1 MKIRM
6 GFVSNSSSSSFCLVG
21 ISIEEGEEIDFYE
34 NFDELGDRF
43 WDFDGELS
51 IYHPEYCPW
60 YIGKDI
66 QCIKDDQTLKE
77 FKEEVY
83 KKLIDLGFTNIK
95 LEDIGFKEYAW
106 YNG

>member
-21 ISIEEGEEIDFYE
+21 ISIEEDEEIDFYE
-34 NFDELGDRF
+34 NFDELKDGF
-43 WDFDGELS
+43 WDFDSELS
-51 IYHPEYCPW
+51 IHHPEYCPW

-66 QCIKDDQTLKE
+66 QCIKDNQTLKE

-106 YNG
+106 YDG